1 MLRHVCL
8 SHWFQSACF
17 SARWR
22 NPKLIIDTA
31 VETKS
36 TYFTFY
42 PGTVC
47 LFVDMAGFVS
57 LFFLW
62 CLLKFLSR
70 KGVYSPVNDIINYK
84 KHWKQKSRSPINTI
98 SGCCLATAVNL
109 ISGQPII
116 FNHSVLL
123 FWRTQ
128 HVSFAIDIH
137 FFVSVD
143 TIFKRRQPQ
152 LTDIQCW

>member
-1 MLRHVCL
+1 MLVTLISICMLL
-8 SHWFQSACF
+8 SQVKESEINHWCGSLNKINIFHILCMNRLLI
-17 SARWR
+17 RWYGWFR
-22 NPKLIIDTA
+22 
-31 VETKS
+31 
-36 TYFTFY
+36 FT
-42 PGTVC
+42 
-47 LFVDMAGFVS
+47 
-57 LFFLW
+57 FFLW

-84 KHWKQKSRSPINTI
+84 KHWKQKSRSPINAI

-137 FFVSVD
+137 FFVSVN

>member
-1 MLRHVCL
+1 MIRQLKQNQHI
-8 SHWFQSACF
+8 SHFIHEPSAY
-17 SARWR
+17 S
-22 NPKLIIDTA
+22 LIW
-31 VETKS
+31 
-36 TYFTFY
+36 
-42 PGTVC
+42 
-47 LFVDMAGFVS
+47 LVS
-57 LFFLW
+57 FHFFFPW

-70 KGVYSPVNDIINYK
+70 KGVYSPVNDVINYK
-84 KHWKQKSRSPINTI
+84 KHWKQKSRSPINAI

-116 FNHSVLL
+116 FNHSALP
-123 FWRTQ
+123 FWRAQ

-137 FFVSVD
+137 CFVSVD